1 MKKQTK
7 KDKLDERLG
16 EMHGA
21 ASSMKQ
27 PMKARRHESMG
38 MKKAMKKHASRKR

>member
-7 KDKLDERLG
+7 KGKLDEKLG

-21 ASSMKQ
+21 ATSKEQ
-27 PMKARRHESMG
+27 AYPARRKESMG
-38 MKKAMKKHASRKR
+38 MKKAMKKASRKR

>member
-7 KDKLDERLG
+7 KDRLDEKLG

-21 ASSMKQ
+21 ATSKKESM
-27 PMKARRHESMG
+27 PARRHESIG
-38 MKKAMKKHASRKR
+38 MKKAMKKTSSRKR